1 MKSGHFLNL
10 SYVNSRRHVDSVKS
24 EAQMVF
30 ESTTLR
36 DLVGCSNQWATGD
49 SVVSK
54 DQVVGMTGTAS
65 LGYTAMYLAHVNS
78 LTASRCHI
86 KASRLDHGGS
96 WVQIHLGLGFFRVYV
111 SPRIYVIS
119 CRWCL
124 RLKNQF
130 DESKPEWLAQELGL
144 RRLQRMD

>member
-1 MKSGHFLNL
+1 MKSGHFFNL
-10 SYVNSRRHVDSVKS
+10 SYVNSRRHVDSIKS
-24 EAQMVF
+24 EPQMGF
-30 ESTTLR
+30 EPTTLC

-78 LTASRCHI
+78 HCHI
-86 KASRLDHGGS
+86 EASRLDHGGS
-96 WVQIHLGLGFFRVYV
+96 WVQIHLGLGFFRVYL

-119 CRWCL
+119 CCCCFYIIMNRICS
-124 RLKNQF
+124 RV
-130 DESKPEWLAQELGL
+130 SIAQYI
-144 RRLQRMD
+144 